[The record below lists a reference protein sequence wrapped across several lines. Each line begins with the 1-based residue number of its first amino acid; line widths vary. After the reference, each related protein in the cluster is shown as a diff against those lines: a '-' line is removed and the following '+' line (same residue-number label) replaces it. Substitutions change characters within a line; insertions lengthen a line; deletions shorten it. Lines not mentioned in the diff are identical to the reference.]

1 MNIAIAL
8 FLIIFEAVPEALAS
22 RDKKTIAGVIEL
34 VYRAVVALVFFAVAC
49 GFHYNGEMDNFLYYV
64 GGYVL
69 LRFALF
75 DYLYNVVANQPM
87 FASGTTK
94 LYDKLFGRL
103 PWHLLGFMRAI
114 ALWIGIVWLLK

>member
-8 FLIIFEAVPEALAS
+8 FLIVFEAVPEALALIE
-22 RDKKTIAGVIEL
+22 KKTSAGVMEFI
-34 VYRAVVALVFFAVAC
+34 YRAVVAVVFFAVVG
-49 GFHYNGEMDNFLYYV
+49 GFHFNGTMDNYFYYL

-75 DYLYNVVANQPM
+75 DYLYNVVADLPM
-87 FASGTTK
+87 FRSGTTK
-94 LYDKLFGRL
+94 LYDKLMGKV

-114 ALWIGIVWLLK
+114 ALFIGIVWLLK